1 MLRSPVG
8 CGNRTSPF
16 AYTIAPLARCAV
28 YNASRFVAEGIIVR
42 ALQRFTSWMVLSVLV
57 LAAGIA
63 AAKDRGANEHVVLVA
78 GATGGT
84 GQEVV
89 DQALARGLHVRA
101 LVRDESKARML
112 FGDRVQYISG
122 DVREPRSLKR
132 AMKGVDEVI
141 CALGSNVQ
149 RDPENS
155 PERVDYAGVKAL
167 AEAAKSAG
175 VGQFILVSSMGV
187 THPEHQLNAMLDN
200 ILEWKLKGE
209 EAVRATGINYT
220 IVRPGALTN
229 EPGGQRGIRI
239 MQGDPRDGEGSISR
253 SDLAAVLVSAVGR
266 PDLYGK
272 TFEIVGDNGIARIEW
287 ASLYNQLQ
295 PDVR

>member
-1 MLRSPVG
+1 MRAWQTFGSWTAVAALIVASLVTAG
-8 CGNRTSPF
+8 VAQAKS
-16 AYTIAPLARCAV
+16 ARDD
-28 YNASRFVAEGIIVR
+28 
-42 ALQRFTSWMVLSVLV
+42 TT
-57 LAAGIA
+57 
-63 AAKDRGANEHVVLVA
+63 HVVLVA

-89 DQALARGLHVRA
+89 DRALAQGLHVRA

-112 FGDRVQYISG
+112 FGDRVQYVTG
-122 DVREPRSLKR
+122 DVREPRSLKK
-132 AMKGVDEVI
+132 AVKGVDEVI

-155 PERVDYAGVKAL
+155 AERVDYAGVKSL
-167 AEAAKSAG
+167 VDAAKAAG
-175 VGQFILVSSMGV
+175 VAQFILVSSMGV
-187 THPEHQLNAMLDN
+187 THREHQLNAMLDN

-209 EAVRATGINYT
+209 DAVRATGINYT

-253 SDLAAVLVSAVGR
+253 SDLAAVLVSAIGR
-266 PDLYGK
+266 ADLFGK
-272 TFEIVGDNGIARIEW
+272 TFEIVGDNGSARIEW
-287 ASLYNQLQ
+287 ASLYTALR

>member
-1 MLRSPVG
+1 V
-8 CGNRTSPF
+8 
-16 AYTIAPLARCAV
+16 A
-28 YNASRFVAEGIIVR
+28 ASA
-42 ALQRFTSWMVLSVLV
+42 LV
-57 LAAGIA
+57 LATLFA
-63 AAKDRGANEHVVLVA
+63 ASAATARSRAEEPSHIVLVA

-89 DQALARGLHVRA
+89 DRALAQGLRVRA

-112 FGDRVQYISG
+112 FDDRVQYVTG
-122 DVREPRSLKR
+122 DVREPRSLKK
-132 AMKGVDEVI
+132 AMRGVDEVI

-167 AEAAKSAG
+167 AEAAKAANVS
-175 VGQFILVSSMGV
+175 QFILVSSMGV

-209 EAVRATGINYT
+209 DAVRATGINYT

-239 MQGDPRDGEGSISR
+239 MQGDPREGEGSISR

-266 PDLYGK
+266 QDLYGK
-272 TFEIVGDNGIARIEW
+272 TFEIVGDNGSARIEW
-287 ASLYNQLQ
+287 ASLYQELR

>member
-1 MLRSPVG
+1 MI
-8 CGNRTSPF
+8 NRF
-16 AYTIAPLARCAV
+16 AAWVAAVMVLLAVDPALARGLS
-28 YNASRFVAEGIIVR
+28 SRSEPQG
-42 ALQRFTSWMVLSVLV
+42 TTMP
-57 LAAGIA
+57 
-63 AAKDRGANEHVVLVA
+63 VVLVA

-89 DQALARGLHVRA
+89 DRAIARGYRVRA
-101 LVRDESKARML
+101 LVRDETKARTL
-112 FGDRVQYISG
+112 FGDRVQYVLG

-132 AMKGVDEVI
+132 AMKGVDQVI

-167 AEAAKSAG
+167 AEAAQAARVS
-175 VGQFILVSSMGV
+175 QFILVSSMGV

-229 EPGGQRGIRI
+229 EPPGQRGLRI
-239 MQGDPRDGEGSISR
+239 MQGDPLNGAGSISR
-253 SDLAAVLVSAVGR
+253 SDVAAVLVSAIGR
-266 PDLYGK
+266 EDLYFK
-272 TFEIVGDNGIARIEW
+272 TFEVVGDNGSSRVEW
-287 ASLYNQLQ
+287 ASLLNDLH
-295 PDVR
+295 PDAR

>member
-1 MLRSPVG
+1 MQAIHKLG
-8 CGNRTSPF
+8 TWAF
-16 AYTIAPLARCAV
+16 ATIL
-28 YNASRFVAEGIIVR
+28 
-42 ALQRFTSWMVLSVLV
+42 L
-57 LAAGIA
+57 LAAGA
-63 AAKDRGANEHVVLVA
+63 VDARSTRSEDAQVVLIA

-89 DQALARGLHVRA
+89 DQALMRGLHVRA
-101 LVRDESKARML
+101 LVRDQTKARAL
-112 FGDRVQYISG
+112 FGDRVQYVTG
-122 DVREPRSLKR
+122 DVREPRSLRK
-132 AMKGVDEVI
+132 AVKGVDQVI

-155 PERVDYAGVKAL
+155 PELVDYAGVKSL
-167 AEAAKSAG
+167 AEAAKTAG
-175 VGQFILVSSMGV
+175 VSQFILVSSMGV

-229 EPGGQRGIRI
+229 EPSGQRGIRI
-239 MQGDPRDGEGSISR
+239 MQGDPRNGEGSISR
-253 SDLAAVLVSAVGR
+253 GDVAAILLSAIGR

-272 TFEIVGDNGIARIEW
+272 TFEVVGDNGTSRIEW
-287 ASLYNQLQ
+287 ASLYSDLHT
-295 PDVR
+295 DAR

>member
-1 MLRSPVG
+1 MRAIE
-8 CGNRTSPF
+8 RTGTWV
-16 AYTIAPLARCAV
+16 ALALMA
-28 YNASRFVAEGIIVR
+28 
-42 ALQRFTSWMVLSVLV
+42 
-57 LAAGIA
+57 LAAVAPGARGNA
-63 AAKDRGANEHVVLVA
+63 AEKTAHGPDMRVVLVA

-89 DQALARGLHVRA
+89 DRALLQGLHVRA

-112 FGDRVQYISG
+112 FGDRVQYVTG
-122 DVREPRSLKR
+122 DVREPRSLKK
-132 AMKGVDEVI
+132 AVKGVDEVI

-167 AEAAKSAG
+167 ADAAKAAQVS
-175 VGQFILVSSMGV
+175 QFILVSSMGV

-209 EAVRATGINYT
+209 DALRATGINYT

-229 EPGGQRGIRI
+229 EPGGQRGVRI
-239 MQGDPRDGEGSISR
+239 MQGDPPDGEGSISR
-253 SDLAAVLVSAVGR
+253 NDLAAVLVSAIGR
-266 PDLYGK
+266 ADLFGK
-272 TFEIVGDNGIARIEW
+272 TFEVVGDSGSARIEW
-287 ASLYNQLQ
+287 ASLYTELH